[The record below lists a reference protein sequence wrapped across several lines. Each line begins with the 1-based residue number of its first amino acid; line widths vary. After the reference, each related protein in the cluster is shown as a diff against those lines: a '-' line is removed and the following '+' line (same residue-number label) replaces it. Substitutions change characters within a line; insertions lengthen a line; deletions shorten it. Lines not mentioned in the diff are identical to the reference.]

1 MANEITI
8 NLPSISYVKDVYND
22 SLSIGVIN
30 LSVTGKHA
38 VHDSVNCTAA
48 NVALAKGNIGTIGFF
63 YLRNKDLLNA
73 ISVTFGSTEYMILG
87 AGGISL
93 GTAGVTAIS
102 IKATVGTPALEYW
115 LIEQ

>member
-1 MANEITI
+1 MANEIAI
-8 NLPSISYVKDVYND
+8 NLPSISYTKDVYND

-63 YLRNKDLLNA
+63 YFRNKDATNP
-73 ISVTFGSTEYMILG
+73 ISITFGSTEYMIL
-87 AGGISL
+87 AANGISL
-93 GTAGVTAIS
+93 GTAGVSSIS
-102 IKATVGTPALEYW
+102 IKATVGTPLLEYW